1 MTILDIVA
9 ALRVAEKC
17 PDEAEGARQT
27 AEALN
32 RIGLYLVER
41 GVSYDQFHEQYA
53 AWAEHNAD
61 ELDTF
66 LVVPVDELAPVFAYL
81 FRKLAP
87 LEPIERIFHLEFL
100 ARHDLDGLVSAHEPR
115 FFQDYY
121 VDDLLRSGIYHYACF
136 LRVQALQAK
145 LDALS
150 RRRK

>member
-1 MTILDIVA
+1 MTIPDIVA

-17 PDEAEGARQT
+17 TDEAEGARQT

-32 RIGLYLVER
+32 RIGLYLTER
-41 GVSYDQFHEQYA
+41 GVSHDQFHAQYA
-53 AWAEHNAD
+53 SWAEQNAE

-66 LVVPVDELAPVFAYL
+66 LAVPVNELAPVFAYL

-87 LEPIERIFHLEFL
+87 LQPIERIYHLEFL
-100 ARHDLDGLVSAHEPR
+100 ARHDLDGLVSAHEPE
-115 FFQDYY
+115 FFREYY
-121 VDDLLRSGIYHYACF
+121 VEDIMRSGIFHYACF